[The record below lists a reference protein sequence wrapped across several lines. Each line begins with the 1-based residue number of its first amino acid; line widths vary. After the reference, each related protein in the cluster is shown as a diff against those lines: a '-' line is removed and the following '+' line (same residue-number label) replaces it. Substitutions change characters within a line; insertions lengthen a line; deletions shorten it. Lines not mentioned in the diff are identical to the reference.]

1 MTRTL
6 TAEQCDVIGQ
16 IIDRPFLALWADMG
30 AGKTAITLHAI
41 AELLRLG
48 FIKRAI
54 VVAPRA
60 VADSTWRQEAALWP
74 STASLRVITLRGDKN
89 IRKEQARTPADVYCI
104 GRDALAIP
112 GAHRGCVA
120 SDDLVA
126 LAGDAGRT
134 MLIVDEASSIKNS
147 QSARFRAL
155 AWFRWGRV
163 LELTGTPA
171 PQGIGD
177 VWAQIYLLDRGAALG
192 KTITA
197 FRQRY
202 MRRKAC
208 GFGFEEVPG
217 ASAAAL
223 AAVRHLVLRLE
234 APPPCRVTYRDIYAQ
249 MGDAELEAY
258 QQFKRDMV
266 AEIQG
271 REITAVSAGALVAK
285 LAAWASGGQ
294 YYAQSE
300 ADNRVTLRPHYR
312 KRAELA
318 RILTSE
324 SGPHL
329 VFYWFNFT
337 IDDIKA
343 AARAAHKSF
352 ACFDARHPEIVEQW
366 NAGRVDV
373 LAAHPQS
380 AGMGL
385 NLQRGGHRIVWM
397 TCPWSSELWL
407 QAVARLARRGQEH
420 TVEVTR
426 IIAPGTID
434 ERISHVLGGKI
445 DAQKLIL
452 DELKEARHG

>member
-6 TAEQCDVIGQ
+6 TAEQCDIIGQ
-16 IIDRPFLALWADMG
+16 VIDRPFLALWADMG

-234 APPPCRVTYRDIYAQ
+234 APPPCRVSYRDIYAQ
-249 MGDAELEAY
+249 MGDVELEAY

-318 RILTSE
+318 HILTSE

-366 NAGRVDV
+366 NAGHVDV

-385 NLQRGGHRIVWM
+385 NLQRGGHKIIWM

-407 QAVARLARRGQEH
+407 QAVARLARRGQECD
-420 TVEVTR
+420 VEVTR

-445 DAQKLIL
+445 DAQRLIL
-452 DELKEARHG
+452 DELKGA

>member
-1 MTRTL
+1 MSVKRIL
-6 TAEQCDVIGQ
+6 TGEQCDVVGQ
-16 IIDRPFLALWADMG
+16 VIDRPFLALWADMG
-30 AGKTAITLHAI
+30 AGKTAITLHAV

-48 FIKRAI
+48 LIKRAV

-60 VADSTWRQEAALWP
+60 VADSTWRQEAELWP
-74 STASLRVITLRGDKN
+74 ATASLRVVTLRGDKST
-89 IRKEQARTPADVYCI
+89 RKVQAATPADVYCI
-104 GRDALAIP
+104 GRDTLAVP

-120 SDDLVA
+120 SQDLTA
-126 LAGDAGRT
+126 LAADAGRT
-134 MLIVDEASSIKNS
+134 MLIVDEASSIKNP

-163 LELTGTPA
+163 LELTGTPT
-171 PQGIGD
+171 PQGIVD
-177 VWAQIYLLDRGAALG
+177 VWAQMYLLDRGAALG

-217 ASAAAL
+217 ATAAAL
-223 AAVRHLVLRLE
+223 DAVRHLVLRLE
-234 APPPCRVTYRDIYAQ
+234 APPPCEATYRDVYAE
-249 MGDAELEAY
+249 MGAQELDAYRA
-258 QQFKRDMV
+258 FKRDMV

-271 REITAVSAGALVAK
+271 KEITAVSAGALVAK

-294 YYAQSE
+294 YYTATGG
-300 ADNRVTLRPHYR
+300 RVALRPHYR

-318 RILTSE
+318 RLLSTE
-324 SGPHL
+324 PGPHL
-329 VFYWFNFT
+329 VFYWFNFS

-343 AARAAHKSF
+343 AAYTARKRF
-352 ACFDARHPEIVEQW
+352 ALFDARHPEVVEAW
-366 NAGRVDV
+366 NAGKIDV

-380 AGMGL
+380 AGLGL
-385 NLQRGGHRIVWM
+385 NLQRGGHRIVWL

-407 QAVARLARRGQEH
+407 QAVARLARRGQTH
-420 TVEVTR
+420 AVEVTR

-445 DAQKLIL
+445 DAQRLIL
-452 DELKEARHG
+452 DELRG

>member
-6 TAEQCDVIGQ
+6 TAEQCDIIGQ
-16 IIDRPFLALWADMG
+16 VIDRPFLALWADMG
-30 AGKTAITLHAI
+30 AGKTAITLHAV

-74 STASLRVITLRGDKN
+74 STASLRIITLRGDKN

-177 VWAQIYLLDRGAALG
+177 IWSQIYLLDRGAALG

-197 FRQRY
+197 FRTRY

-234 APPPCRVTYRDIYAQ
+234 APPPCRVSYRDVYAQ
-249 MGDAELEAY
+249 MGDAELDAY
-258 QQFKRDMV
+258 AQFKRDMV
-266 AEIQG
+266 ATIQG
-271 REITAVSAGALVAK
+271 QEITAVSAGALVAK

-318 RILTSE
+318 RILAADP
-324 SGPHL
+324 GPHL

-352 ACFDARHPEIVEQW
+352 ACFDARHPEIVDAW

-385 NLQRGGHRIVWM
+385 NLQRGGHKIIWM

-407 QAVARLARRGQEH
+407 QAVARLARRGQECD
-420 TVEVTR
+420 VEVTR

-452 DELKEARHG
+452 DELKG

>member
-6 TAEQCDVIGQ
+6 TAEQCDIIGQ
-16 IIDRPFLALWADMG
+16 VIDRPFLALWADMG

-74 STASLRVITLRGDKN
+74 STSHLRVVTLRGDKPV
-89 IRKEQARTPADVYCI
+89 RQAQARTPADVYCI
-104 GRDALAIP
+104 GRDALAVP

-120 SDDLVA
+120 SADLIA
-126 LAGDAGRT
+126 LAGDAGRA
-134 MLIVDEASSIKNS
+134 MLVVDEASSIKNS

-177 VWAQIYLLDRGAALG
+177 IWSQIYLLDRGAALG

-197 FRQRY
+197 FRTRY
-202 MRRKAC
+202 MRRNPC

-217 ASAAAL
+217 ARESAL
-223 AAVRHLVLRLE
+223 NAVRHLVLRLE
-234 APPPCRVTYRDIYAQ
+234 APPPCEVGYRDIYAQ
-249 MGDAELEAY
+249 MAKPELDAYA
-258 QQFKRDMV
+258 QFKRDMV
-266 AEIQG
+266 ATIQG
-271 REITAVSAGALVAK
+271 QKITAVSAGALVAK

-294 YYAQSE
+294 YHNTDDA
-300 ADNRVTLRPHYR
+300 RTVLRPHYR

-318 RILTSE
+318 QLLSE
-324 SGPHL
+324 EPGTHL

-337 IDDIKA
+337 VDDIKS
-343 AARAAHKSF
+343 AARMAGKRF
-352 ACFDARHPEIVEQW
+352 ALFDARHPEIVDAW
-366 NAGRVDV
+366 NAGKIDV

-426 IIAPGTID
+426 IITPGTID

-452 DELKEARHG
+452 DELKG

>member
-1 MTRTL
+1 MTKRIL
-6 TAEQCDVIGQ
+6 TGEQCDVVGQ
-16 IIDRPFLALWADMG
+16 VIDRPYLALWADMG
-30 AGKTAITLHAI
+30 AGKTAITLHAV

-48 FIKRAI
+48 LIKRAV

-60 VADSTWRQEAALWP
+60 VADSTWRQEAELWP
-74 STASLRVITLRGDKN
+74 ATASLRVVTLRGDKPT
-89 IRKEQARTPADVYCI
+89 RKAQAATPADVYCI
-104 GRDALAIP
+104 GRDALAVP

-120 SDDLVA
+120 SPDLIA
-126 LAGDAGRT
+126 LAADAGRT
-134 MLIVDEASSIKNS
+134 MLIVDEASSIKNP

-163 LELTGTPA
+163 LELTGTPT
-171 PQGIGD
+171 PQGIAD
-177 VWAQIYLLDRGAALG
+177 VWAQMYLLDRGAALG

-217 ASAAAL
+217 ATAAAL
-223 AAVRHLVLRLE
+223 DTVRHLVLRLE
-234 APPPCRVTYRDIYAQ
+234 APPPCEVTYRDVYAE
-249 MGDAELEAY
+249 MGAQELDAYRA
-258 QQFKRDMV
+258 FKRDMV

-271 REITAVSAGALVAK
+271 KEITAVSAGALVAK

-294 YYAQSE
+294 YYTA
-300 ADNRVTLRPHYR
+300 AGDRVSLRPHYR
-312 KRAELA
+312 KRTELA
-318 RILTSE
+318 RLLSAE
-324 SGPHL
+324 PGPHL
-329 VFYWFNFT
+329 VFYWFNFS
-337 IDDIKA
+337 IDDIKSA
-343 AARAAHKSF
+343 AYTARKRF
-352 ACFDARHPEIVEQW
+352 ALFDARHPEIVEAW
-366 NAGRVDV
+366 NAGKIDV

-385 NLQRGGHRIVWM
+385 NLQRGGHRIVWL

-407 QAVARLARRGQEH
+407 QAVARLARRGQAH
-420 TVEVTR
+420 AVEVTR

-445 DAQKLIL
+445 DAQRLIL
-452 DELKEARHG
+452 DELRRT

>member
-1 MTRTL
+1 MRTL
-6 TAEQCDVIGQ
+6 THEQCDVIAQ
-16 IIDRPFLALWADMG
+16 IIDRPRLALWADMG

-48 FIKRAI
+48 AIKRAV

-74 STASLRVITLRGDKN
+74 RTAGLRVVTLRGDKRA
-89 IRKEQARTPADVYCI
+89 RKWQAAQPADVYCI
-104 GRDALAIP
+104 GRDALAVP
-112 GAHRGCVA
+112 GVRRGCIA
-120 SDDLVA
+120 SEDLAA
-126 LAGDAGRT
+126 LAACPQWT
-134 MLIVDEASSIKNS
+134 LLVVDEASSIKNS
-147 QSARFRAL
+147 SSARFRAL
-155 AWFRWGRV
+155 AWFPWARV

-171 PQGIGD
+171 PQGIAD
-177 VWAQIYLLDRGAALG
+177 IWPQIYLLDRGASLG

-197 FRQRY
+197 FRCQY

-217 ASAAAL
+217 ARNAAL
-223 AAVRHLVLRLE
+223 DAVRHLVLRLE
-234 APPPCRVTYRDIYAQ
+234 APPPCEVTYRDTYAS
-249 MGDAELEAY
+249 MDALELEAY
-258 QQFKRDMV
+258 REFKRKMV

-271 REITAVSAGALVAK
+271 KEITAVSAGALVAK

-294 YYAQSE
+294 YWGESAE
-300 ADNRVTLRPHYR
+300 RLTLRPHAR
-312 KRAELA
+312 KREALA
-318 RILTSE
+318 RILMLE
-324 SGPHL
+324 EGPHL
-329 VFYWFNFT
+329 VFYWFNFS

-343 AARAAHKSF
+343 AAMQAHKRF
-352 ACFDARHPEIVEQW
+352 ACFDARRPEIVEAW
-366 NAGRVDV
+366 NAGRIDV

-385 NLQRGGHRIVWM
+385 NLQHGGHKIVWF

-407 QAVARLARRGQEH
+407 QAVARLARRGQAH
-420 TVEVTR
+420 AVEVTR

-445 DAQKLIL
+445 DAQRLIL
-452 DELKEARHG
+452 DELRGG

>member
-16 IIDRPFLALWADMG
+16 IIDRPYLALWADMG

-48 FIKRAI
+48 LIKRAV

-74 STASLRVITLRGDKN
+74 FTAGLRVVTLRGDKST
-89 IRKEQARTPADVYCI
+89 RQAQARTSADVYCI

-112 GAHRGCVA
+112 GVHRGCVA
-120 SDDLVA
+120 SPDLAA
-126 LAGDAGRT
+126 LAGDAGRA
-134 MLIVDEASSIKNS
+134 MLVVDEASSIKNS

-177 VWAQIYLLDRGAALG
+177 IWSQIYLLDRGAALG

-197 FRQRY
+197 FRTRY
-202 MRRKAC
+202 MRRKQC

-217 ASAAAL
+217 AREAAL
-223 AAVRHLVLRLE
+223 DAVRHLVLRLE
-234 APPPCRVTYRDIYAQ
+234 APPPCAVSYRDVYAA
-249 MGDAELEAY
+249 MSDAELAEYAR
-258 QQFKRDMV
+258 FRRDM
-266 AEIQG
+266 AAMIQG
-271 REITAVSAGALVAK
+271 TEVTAVSAGALVAK

-294 YYAQSE
+294 YHTMCDERS
-300 ADNRVTLRPHYR
+300 VLRPHYR
-312 KRAELA
+312 KREELT
-318 RILTSE
+318 RLLCVE
-324 SGPHL
+324 NGPHL

-337 IDDIKA
+337 VDDIKA
-343 AARAAHKSF
+343 AARAARKRF
-352 ACFDARHPEIVEQW
+352 ACFDARHPEIVDAW
-366 NAGRVDV
+366 NAGQIDV

-397 TCPWSSELWL
+397 TCPWSSELWM
-407 QAVARLARRGQEH
+407 QAVARLARRGQTH
-420 TVEVTR
+420 AVEVTR

-445 DAQKLIL
+445 DAQRLIL
-452 DELKEARHG
+452 DELRGA